1 MRSCSAE
8 TTTEYLKIDSKK
20 YTFPSLFGADCRI
33 WVILH
38 RQDRACCSLPSG
50 KKMIDITKTDYFPAA
65 PGVYLMKGAEG
76 KVLYV
81 GKARDLKKR
90 VRSYFSASRDSRWHI
105 RFLMERVA
113 DIDFIVTDTEKE
125 ALILEN
131 TLIKEH
137 RPRYNFNLR
146 DDKTYFSLRMDMRE
160 EFPRL
165 TIIRKV
171 IRDGARYFGPYSS
184 ATAAR
189 EVVKQLLKIFPL
201 RYYPIESCRRR
212 GRPCLFYQLGQCS
225 APCHGLITR
234 EEYLLL
240 AEGAALFL
248 EGRNRDLVR
257 IYRQRMAAAAS
268 SEKYEE
274 AARFRD
280 LINAVEVTVE
290 KQKMVAMEGD
300 FDLLGY
306 HHAGDRLEVLLLFMR
321 GGKVIG
327 SQIYSI
333 AWELDDAEGLASFLH
348 EYYVRDVYVPKEIL
362 LPIPVP
368 ESDSFAEFLSDKCGR
383 RVIVAAPRRG
393 MKSELVKLAMKNA
406 ATAAREK
413 QESLAGQEAVL
424 KELKERL
431 YLPLIPRR
439 IECYD
444 ISNIQGC
451 YAVGSRVVFSDGLA
465 DKALYRHYR
474 IRTVDQ
480 ADDFAMMHEVL
491 SRRFAPGKEEGYPD
505 LIVVDG
511 GIGQLNILTRVLREL
526 DVMGVAAAALAKS
539 RVEKGMTKEV
549 IGRSAERVFL
559 PGRKNP
565 VVLRQNSA
573 PLLLLARVRDE
584 AHRFAIM
591 YHRKVRHSETITSC
605 LKEVPGI
612 GEKRLKAMLRH
623 FGSLKNLQEASLE
636 EIAVVKGITQSVAEG
651 VWGYLHGEKDGEKA

>member
-1 MRSCSAE
+1 
-8 TTTEYLKIDSKK
+8 
-20 YTFPSLFGADCRI
+20 
-33 WVILH
+33 
-38 RQDRACCSLPSG
+38 
-50 KKMIDITKTDYFPAA
+50 MIDITKTDYFPAA

-90 VRSYFSASRDSRWHI
+90 VRSYFSTSRDSRWHI

-113 DIDFIVTDTEKE
+113 NIDFIVTDTEKE

-189 EVVKQLLKIFPL
+189 EVLKQLFKIFPL
-201 RYYPIESCRRR
+201 RHYPIESCRRR
-212 GRPCLFYQLGQCS
+212 GRPCLFFQLRQCS

-240 AEGAALFL
+240 AEGASLFL
-248 EGRNRDLVR
+248 EGRNRELVK
-257 IYRQRMAAAAS
+257 IYRQRMADAAL
-268 SEKYEE
+268 SENYEE

-280 LINAVEVTVE
+280 LISAVKVTVE
-290 KQKMVAMEGD
+290 KQKMVALEGD

-306 HHAGDRLEVLLLFMR
+306 HHAGDWLEVLLLFMR

-327 SQIYSI
+327 SQIFSL

-348 EYYVRDVYVPKEIL
+348 EYYSRDIYVPKEIL

-368 ESDSFAEFLSDKCGR
+368 ESDSFAEFLSEKHGR
-383 RVIVAAPRRG
+383 RVIVASPRRG

-413 QESLAGQEAVL
+413 QESRAGQETVL
-424 KELKERL
+424 KELKEKL
-431 YLPLIPRR
+431 HLPLIPRR

-451 YAVGSRVVFSDGLA
+451 YAVGSRVAFSDGRA
-465 DKALYRHYR
+465 NKELYRHYR
-474 IRTVDQ
+474 IRTVNQ
-480 ADDFAMMHEVL
+480 ADDYAMMHEVL
-491 SRRFAPGKEEGYPD
+491 SRRFTPGKEEDYPD

-511 GIGQLNILTRVLREL
+511 GIGQLNILTCVLKEL
-526 DVMGVAAAALAKS
+526 GVRGVAAAALAKS

-549 IGRSAERVFL
+549 IWRSAERVFL

-565 VVLRQNSA
+565 VVLRQDSA
-573 PLLLLARVRDE
+573 PLLLLARIRDE
-584 AHRFAIM
+584 AHRFAVI
-591 YHRKVRHSETITSC
+591 YHRKVRGTETLTSC
-605 LKEVPGI
+605 LKEVAGI
-612 GEKRLKAMLRH
+612 GEKRLKALLRH

-636 EIAVVKGITQSVAEG
+636 EISVVKGITRTVAEG
-651 VWGYLHGEKDGEKA
+651 VWGYLHGEAGGEKT